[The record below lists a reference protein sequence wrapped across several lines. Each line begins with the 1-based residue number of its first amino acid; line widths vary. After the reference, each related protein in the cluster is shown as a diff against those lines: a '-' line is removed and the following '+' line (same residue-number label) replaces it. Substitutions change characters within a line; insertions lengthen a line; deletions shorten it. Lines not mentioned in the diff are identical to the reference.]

1 MKRKILLLTICLLCA
16 FTLAFTS
23 CTEEEGSNVSIFDTY
38 DAIEQLLDLNIKG
51 LNSKNEYINSG
62 KYIAASENYLLI
74 RENVTVD
81 GFEMKKL
88 TVKDIRTNGEI
99 YSITYDDGTEELS
112 KIYDVEIILGSD
124 KHSLNNIGKDY
135 FVITT
140 KENGKEYSQEDIIT
154 VEIHNIKNER
164 ICSYKGSLDNFED
177 LNCVAKMDIHLEQ
190 KSPCVFQ
197 KNDHIFFMNKLY
209 RQEENG
215 LVLVKELESE
225 RLLSLDYTC
234 FTYMNERYVY
244 NSSDGEFYVFDKEF
258 NFVRYE
264 KVDVP
269 FGYNYT
275 FVGFLSLDKLVYV
288 LDKRVDKD
296 ELNEGEEYDFIFD
309 GVAYTREFHTYNVAT
324 GNTGNVDDIL
334 YRDTVAILC
343 KDYLNLNRDGEE
355 IDFGADVLL
364 ETDLEMIDG
373 KYYERESLTYTTD
386 ELLYTFLKVDKE
398 ISGFSAP
405 DVNILGKLSTG
416 NYVVSLP
423 FEIAVYNKNKEK
435 LGSIDGEVLDI
446 TDKYIITEKGI
457 YNHDLEIKY
466 LFAGNEAYYA
476 TVGDTP
482 IVVALTVGDKSA
494 LDEKIYYSIIDTGKA
509 EIAKTDL
516 NSYGSIDCFESF
528 YRVRKQADDKYITAF
543 YFENGEVMAEFE
555 FSTPYDELNI
565 YFTKLEDAV
574 IICYENDTEYQ
585 YVYAYVK

>member
-1 MKRKILLLTICLLCA
+1 MKKKVLLLTICLIFAL
-16 FTLAFTS
+16 TLVFTS
-23 CTEEEGSNVSIFDTY
+23 CSEEGSSLSVFDTY
-38 DAIEQLLDLNIKG
+38 DAIKQLIDLDIKG

-62 KYIAASENYLLI
+62 KYIAASESFLLI

-81 GFEMKKL
+81 GFDMKKL

-99 YSITYDDGTEELS
+99 YSITYDNGTEELS
-112 KIYDVEIILGSD
+112 KIYDAEIILGSD
-124 KHSLNNIGKDY
+124 KSLVNNIGKDY
-135 FVITT
+135 FVVTT
-140 KENGKEYSQEDIIT
+140 RENGKEDSQEDIIT

-164 ICSYKGSLDNFED
+164 ICSYKGSLSSFEN
-177 LNCVAKMDIHLEQ
+177 LNYVAKMEMDFLEQ

-197 KNDHIFFMNKLY
+197 ANDHIFFMNKLY

-215 LVLVKELESE
+215 LVLVKELTSE
-225 RLLSLDYTC
+225 RLFSLDYTC

-244 NSSDGEFYVFDKEF
+244 NSPSGEFYVFDKEF
-258 NFVRYE
+258 NFERYE

-324 GNTGNVDDIL
+324 GNTGNIDDIL
-334 YRDTVAILC
+334 YRDTINILC
-343 KDYLNLNRDGEE
+343 KDYINLHSEDEE

-364 ETDLEMIDG
+364 STDLEMIDG
-373 KYYERESLTYTTD
+373 KYYARESLTYTTND
-386 ELLYTFLKVDKE
+386 TLYGLNKVDTE
-398 ISGFSAP
+398 IMGFSTP
-405 DVNILGKLSTG
+405 NVNILGKLSTG
-416 NYVVSLP
+416 DYVVSLP
-423 FEIAVYNKNKEK
+423 FEVAVFNKNKEK

-446 TDKYIITEKGI
+446 TDKYIITEKGV

-466 LFAGNEAYYA
+466 LFAENEVFYA

-482 IVVALTVGDKSA
+482 IIVASTVGAKSA

-516 NSYGSIDCFESF
+516 NSYGSIYCFESF
-528 YRVRKQADDKYITAF
+528 YRVRKKVDDKYITTF
-543 YFENGEVMAEFE
+543 YFENGEVIAEFE
-555 FSTPYDELNI
+555 LSTPYDELNI

-574 IICYENDTEYQ
+574 IICYENGSEYQ